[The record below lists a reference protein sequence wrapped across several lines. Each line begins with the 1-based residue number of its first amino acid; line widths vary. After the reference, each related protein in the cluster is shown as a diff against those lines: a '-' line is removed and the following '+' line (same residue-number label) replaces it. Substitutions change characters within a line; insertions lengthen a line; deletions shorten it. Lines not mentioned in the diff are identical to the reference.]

1 MKTVCALIGVALA
14 FGPAEEAAARR
25 TGGQRGTAIDMI
37 VIHSTG
43 GPKCDERTNEVVW
56 IRGGELNAN
65 MRFIEAH
72 PTLGIHYMIDRDG
85 TLRKS
90 VPEHQLAH
98 HVKGYSERS
107 ISIEL
112 VNDGD
117 GKEPFP
123 PAQLDAAIELVR
135 DISQRRGILR
145 TNVKR
150 HSDLDRA
157 VLPCYPNQRRKVD
170 PGPAF
175 PYEQVLDAVYKAQ

>member
-1 MKTVCALIGVALA
+1 MRAICFGVVGVLALA
-14 FGPAEEAAARR
+14 TANDASARR
-25 TGGQRGTAIDMI
+25 TGGQRGAAIDMI

-43 GPKCDERTNEVVW
+43 GPKCDERTHEVVW

-85 TLRKS
+85 TLRNS
-90 VPEHQLAH
+90 VPEHQLVH

-123 PAQLDAAIELVR
+123 QAQIDATVELVR
-135 DISQRRGILR
+135 DIAQRRRIVR
-145 TNVKR
+145 ANVKR
-150 HSDLDRA
+150 HSDLDHS
-157 VLPCYPNQRRKVD
+157 VLPCKPHQRRKVD

-175 PYEQVLDAVYKAQ
+175 PYERVLDAAYKTQ